1 MPRVRSVVHAVY
13 AAVALLLLLASG
25 SGCSEKKGLRITG
38 IEPVNGI
45 HTGNTL
51 VTIRGSGFQ
60 EEGARGV
67 KVLFGP
73 QQARVLGF
81 VGDDVLKV
89 ETPPGEVGKT
99 VDVLVVFDDSRSLSY
114 EKAFTYT
121 EDTSHHF
128 NVDTLTEG
136 EKAKPPESA
145 SAAPAPAK

>member
-1 MPRVRSVVHAVY
+1 MPRVRSAVHAV
-13 AAVALLLLLASG
+13 AVLLLLAAG

-51 VTIRGSGFQ
+51 VTIRGGGFQ
-60 EEGARGV
+60 QEGAKGV
-67 KVLFGP
+67 KVLFGA
-73 QQARVLGF
+73 QEARVLGF

-89 ETPPGEVGKT
+89 ETPPGELGKT
-99 VDVLVVFDDSRSLSY
+99 VDILVVFDDSRSLSY

-121 EDTSHHF
+121 EDTSQHF

-136 EKAKPPESA
+136 KKATPPESA
-145 SAAPAPAK
+145 SAAPAPTK

>member
-1 MPRVRSVVHAVY
+1 MPRVRSAVY
-13 AAVALLLLLASG
+13 AVAVLLLVAAG

-45 HTGNTL
+45 TTGNTL

-60 EEGARGV
+60 QEGARGV
-67 KVLFGP
+67 KVLFGG
-73 QQARVLGF
+73 QEARVLGF
-81 VGDDVLKV
+81 VGDEVLKV
-89 ETPPGEVGKT
+89 ETPPGDVGKT

-121 EDTSHHF
+121 EDTSQHF

-136 EKAKPPESA
+136 EKGKPPESA
-145 SAAPAPAK
+145 AAAPAPTK

>member
-1 MPRVRSVVHAVY
+1 MPRVRSAVHAV
-13 AAVALLLLLASG
+13 AVLLLLAAA

-51 VTIRGSGFQ
+51 VTIRGGGFQ
-60 EEGARGV
+60 QEGAKGV
-67 KVLFGP
+67 KVLFGA
-73 QQARVLGF
+73 QEARVLGF

-99 VDVLVVFDDSRSLSY
+99 VDILVVFDDSRSLSY

-121 EDTSHHF
+121 EDTSQHF

-136 EKAKPPESA
+136 ETGKPPESA
-145 SAAPAPAK
+145 SAAPAPTK